1 MEDNELADRLTDKLA
16 SITNVM
22 FIIENAALVQERA
35 NQLDIEM
42 LPEDQREEFMKLL
55 GALCATIAMFTGQR
69 LSTQDASAI
78 ITLCSAIF
86 ISGRRAGTLSFRVTK
101 DENEKSE

>member
-42 LPEDQREEFMKLL
+42 LPEDQREEFIKLL
-55 GALCATIAMFTGQR
+55 GALCATIVVFTGQR
-69 LSTQDASAI
+69 LNTQDASAI

-86 ISGRRAGTLSFRVTK
+86 ISGRRAGTLSFRIA
-101 DENEKSE
+101 DNEDGSLA